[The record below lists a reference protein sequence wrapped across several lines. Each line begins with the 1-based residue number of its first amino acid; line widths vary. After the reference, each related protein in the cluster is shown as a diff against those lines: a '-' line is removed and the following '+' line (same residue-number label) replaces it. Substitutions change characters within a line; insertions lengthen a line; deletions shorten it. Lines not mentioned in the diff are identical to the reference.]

1 MNIPVGYLVNS
12 KDGLQGDD
20 GIIYNYIFAVNGVF
34 LHCHNELLDATIKIS
49 EAQIRGLVYL
59 ERKFELKKGKIPSS
73 FLDMALSV
81 AFANP
86 GREAYLAVAWEDGY
100 HLKIPDQ
107 TGEPGSVKYAVMSN
121 TIMDIH
127 THGALPPFFSSDDDA
142 DEQGFRLSLV
152 IGSLLAER
160 EEILV
165 RIGIYGYYAD
175 LEIGEVFK

>member
-1 MNIPVGYLVNS
+1 MNKPVGYLMNT
-12 KDGLQGDD
+12 KDGLQGED

-34 LHCHNELLDATIKIS
+34 LHCHNDLLDATIRIS
-49 EAQIRGLVYL
+49 EAQIRGLAYL
-59 ERKFELKKGKIPSS
+59 ECKVELKKGKIPSS
-73 FLDMALSV
+73 FLDLALSV

-121 TIMDIH
+121 TLMDIH
-127 THGALPPFFSSDDDA
+127 THGALPPFFSSDDNA
-142 DEQGFRLSLV
+142 DEQGFRLSLI

-175 LEIGEVFK
+175 VKISEVFE

>member
-1 MNIPVGYLVNS
+1 
-12 KDGLQGDD
+12 
-20 GIIYNYIFAVNGVF
+20 
-34 LHCHNELLDATIKIS
+34 
-49 EAQIRGLVYL
+49 
-59 ERKFELKKGKIPSS
+59 
-73 FLDMALSV
+73 MALSV

-107 TGEPGSVKYAVMSN
+107 KGEPGSVKYAVMSN

-127 THGALPPFFSSDDDA
+127 THGALPPFFSRDDNA

-152 IGSLLAER
+152 IGCLLAER

-165 RIGIYGYYAD
+165 RIGIYGYYAEV
-175 LEIGEVFK
+175 EIGEVFE